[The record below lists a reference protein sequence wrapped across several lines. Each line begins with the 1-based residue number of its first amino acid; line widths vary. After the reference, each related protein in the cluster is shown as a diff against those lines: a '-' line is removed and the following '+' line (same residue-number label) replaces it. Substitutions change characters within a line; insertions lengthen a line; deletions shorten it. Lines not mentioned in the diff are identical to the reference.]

1 MSDDPLV
8 QQAAATFDEREPA
21 TFRAPGTARLA
32 AQDRAGI
39 PKEQRSPLT
48 RDEALRLTEPLARAQ
63 GDEKREV
70 LTGIETQLATMF
82 GRDAGAALAFVVRVW
97 AAEAEASGQ

>member
-1 MSDDPLV
+1 M
-8 QQAAATFDEREPA
+8 
-21 TFRAPGTARLA
+21 
-32 AQDRAGI
+32 
-39 PKEQRSPLT
+39 
-48 RDEALRLTEPLARAQ
+48 RLTEPLARAQ